1 MNEREKYERQIKLYE
16 TLIRYVGVRG
26 ILSCSL
32 TIAYALL
39 LIRNS
44 PIPSEFYTIYGMV
57 LGYYFARVSENGLLN
72 RQQGENKNGKQSEQ
86 SK

>member
-16 TLIRYVGVRG
+16 TIIRHIGVRG

-32 TIAYALL
+32 TIAYSLL
-39 LIRNS
+39 LIRGS
-44 PIPSEFYTIYGMV
+44 SIPAEFYTIYGMV

-72 RQQGENKNGKQSEQ
+72 RQGRGNKNGKQSEQ